1 MYYHR
6 AWADIDV
13 DALTRNLTSIRSA
26 LCPGTE
32 VMAVVKA
39 DAYGHG
45 ASTIARTLQD
55 REGVWGF
62 GVGDSREAL
71 ELRDAG
77 VSSPIVILGA
87 IIEDE
92 IGRVLENG
100 ISVCVHST
108 RRIERLNREA
118 QRQGKRLE
126 VHLMVDTGMGRL
138 GVTPEKAIDVAAGI
152 VAAPGL
158 DFAGVATHYACTS
171 EPDDPFTAVQL
182 RRFVTLKESLVEAG
196 IAPAIF
202 HASNSSSIFSSLS
215 RHFDVVRPGISLL
228 GIAPDGNSPAGID
241 LEPVLSLR
249 TQVVFMKDIP
259 AGTPV
264 GYNRTYTTPRATR
277 IATIP
282 IGYNDGYPFRL
293 SNRGRVLIRGRRAP
307 VVGGVT
313 MDYTMVD
320 IGHIPGVEVGDMVTL
335 IGRDGDESISV
346 DEIARMVGS
355 IYYEVTCLIGKRVQ
369 RIARK
374 TKSEKP
380 QAEMEAKSDEV
391 GAPIG
396 QATLR

>member
-26 LCPGTE
+26 LFPGTD

-45 ASTIARTLQD
+45 AINIARVLQD
-55 REGVWGF
+55 KDGVWGF

-71 ELRDAG
+71 ELRAAG
-77 VSSPIVILGA
+77 ISSPILILGA

-92 IGRVLENG
+92 IGRVLENE

-108 RRIERLNREA
+108 RRIERLDREA
-118 QRQGKRLE
+118 QRQTKRLK

-138 GVTPEKAIDVAAGI
+138 GVTPERAIDVAAGI
-152 VAAPGL
+152 AAAPGL

-182 RRFVTLKESLVEAG
+182 RRFVTLKESLAEAG

-215 RHFDVVRPGISLL
+215 RHFDLVRPGIFLF
-228 GIAPDGNSPAGID
+228 GIAPDGKAPAGVD
-241 LEPVLSLR
+241 LDPVLSLK
-249 TQVVFMKDIP
+249 TQVVFLKDIP

-313 MDYTMVD
+313 MDYTMID
-320 IGHIPGVEVGDMVTL
+320 IGHIPGVEVGELVTI
-335 IGRDGDESISV
+335 IGRDGDESITV
-346 DEIARMVGS
+346 DEIARMVGT
-355 IYYEVTCLIGKRVQ
+355 IPYEITCLIGKRVQ

-374 TKSEKP
+374 TISERP
-380 QAEMEAKSDEV
+380 QAEQDKRGMELR
-391 GAPIG
+391 APLG
-396 QATLR
+396 QATH

>member
-13 DALTRNLTSIRSA
+13 DALTRNLFRIRAA
-26 LCPGTE
+26 LSPGTG

-45 ASTIARTLQD
+45 AITIARVLQD
-55 REGVWGF
+55 QAGLWGF

-77 VSSPIVILGA
+77 IASPILILGA

-92 IGRVLENG
+92 IGRVLENE
-100 ISVCVHST
+100 IAVCVHST
-108 RRIERLNREA
+108 RRIERLDRAA
-118 QRQGKRLE
+118 QRQDKRLK
-126 VHLMVDTGMGRL
+126 VPLMVDTGMGRL
-138 GVTPEKAIDVAAGI
+138 GVTPEKAIDVARGI
-152 VAAPGL
+152 AAAPGL
-158 DFAGVATHYACTS
+158 DIAGVATHYSCTS
-171 EPDDPFTAVQL
+171 DPEDPFTAIQL
-182 RRFVTLKESLVEAG
+182 RRFLTLRESLERAG
-196 IAPAIF
+196 IAPAIS

-215 RHFDVVRPGISLL
+215 QHFDLVRPGISLF
-228 GIAPDGNSPAGID
+228 GIAPDGITSSGLD
-241 LEPVLSLR
+241 LDPVLSLR

-264 GYNRTYTTPRATR
+264 GYNRTYTTERATR

-346 DEIARMVGS
+346 GEIARMVGT
-355 IYYEVTCLIGKRVQ
+355 IPYEIICLIGKRVQ

-374 TKSEKP
+374 TQSETP
-380 QAEMEAKSDEV
+380 PSDSGARDEKIR
-391 GAPIG
+391 APIG
-396 QATLR
+396 QAIHR